1 MSTKRPKGKQWTSWE
16 LSEPTVHVAGRN
28 TTVLCKNSYYVV
40 LLTRLDN
47 VEGGQGWIHLSIRTL
62 NREPVRDWRHFQR
75 IKDELVGRDREA
87 IELYPRSGRVVD
99 EANQYHL
106 WCLPAGIELQ
116 LGFKL
121 GCIMDA
127 DCLNR
132 HPNTKQRALNP
143 DDPYALMAIR
153 DMAKPLGH
161 TPIHGVEYLNPDR
174 AILMSVLRRLS
185 EATKE
190 TEPAIVVRVI
200 DEIDRYLV
208 QQERG
213 A

>member
-1 MSTKRPKGKQWTSWE
+1 
-16 LSEPTVHVAGRN
+16 
-28 TTVLCKNSYYVV
+28 VLCKNSYYVV

-47 VEGGQGWIHLSIRTL
+47 VEGGQGWIHLSIRTP

-116 LGFKL
+116 LGFKQ

-143 DDPYALMAIR
+143 DDPYALLAIR
-153 DMAKPLGH
+153 DMTQPLAH

-190 TEPAIVVRVI
+190 TEPAIVVSVI

-208 QQERG
+208 QQERVSDG
-213 A
+213 QED